1 MRQPKLIAGQMNIP
15 YIKCKA
21 GYADGAARPKRV
33 VKPKPFNPV
42 IKLRKLEYEAA

>member
-1 MRQPKLIAGQMNIP
+1 MKLVAGKMNVP

-21 GYADGAARPKRV
+21 GYADGV
-33 VKPKPFNPV
+33 VKPKRVIKPKLFNPV